1 VVRLLNAK
9 DTIIKKA
16 TGAPL
21 AKIVDPATE
30 TLPNTATKL
39 NELIQKLK
47 DDGYLL

>member
-9 DTIIKKA
+9 ETIIRKA
-16 TGAPL
+16 TGTPL
-21 AKIVDPATE
+21 AVIADPATE

-47 DDGYLL
+47 DDEYLL